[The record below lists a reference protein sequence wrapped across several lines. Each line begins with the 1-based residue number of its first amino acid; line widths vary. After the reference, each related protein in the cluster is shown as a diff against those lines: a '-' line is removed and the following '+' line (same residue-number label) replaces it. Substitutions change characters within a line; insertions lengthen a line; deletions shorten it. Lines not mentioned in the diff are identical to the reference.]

1 MDTKKTKG
9 GLIPF
14 SDEYLPR
21 VFTLQ
26 NNGVL
31 CYLNSITQALMSCT
45 SLNYCLQ
52 QCQKYNNASDN
63 DLALA
68 YIRLLLKHPPETEDL
83 GKFQAIHT
91 DDASEIL
98 MLINRARQGKKDNL
112 LFGRQ
117 EDIHEG
123 LVLFLDTIQNGV
135 ENLFYT
141 RNQCEIY
148 CRKCKDHRPS
158 GEGKAE
164 PPEIIVD
171 LSEEDPLIQ
180 ETLLSKEDIEK
191 YISGSVQ
198 IPRDYKCENCG
209 VSNDYNK
216 ETSTVTP
223 NVMQIYTLV
232 RLSEIIVLLFKK
244 YTKKDERY
252 FPPTLEFSSN
262 AGILNYKVVA
272 QIEHSGG
279 MAGGHYICKCLRNK
293 PLHMHEVRL
302 QKAQALIQKN
312 EKLLLTCKITDREN
326 IEQELNNLR
335 NSMIKDEVLRK
346 EKYGVFALNDT
357 RVTFCPEG
365 FVPTNDTYM
374 VFYHLF
380 NPVNFITSLMDDV
393 SV

>member
-1 MDTKKTKG
+1 
-9 GLIPF
+9 
-14 SDEYLPR
+14 
-21 VFTLQ
+21 
-26 NNGVL
+26 
-31 CYLNSITQALMSCT
+31 
-45 SLNYCLQ
+45 
-52 QCQKYNNASDN
+52 
-63 DLALA
+63 
-68 YIRLLLKHPPETEDL
+68 
-83 GKFQAIHT
+83 
-91 DDASEIL
+91 
-98 MLINRARQGKKDNL
+98 
-112 LFGRQ
+112 
-117 EDIHEG
+117 
-123 LVLFLDTIQNGV
+123 
-135 ENLFYT
+135 
-141 RNQCEIY
+141 
-148 CRKCKDHRPS
+148 
-158 GEGKAE
+158 
-164 PPEIIVD
+164 
-171 LSEEDPLIQ
+171 
-180 ETLLSKEDIEK
+180 
-191 YISGSVQ
+191 
-198 IPRDYKCENCG
+198 
-209 VSNDYNK
+209 
-216 ETSTVTP
+216 
-223 NVMQIYTLV
+223 
-232 RLSEIIVLLFKK
+232 LFKK